1 MREPSI
7 HITLSQ
13 FEEIIK
19 SLDIREVDVQAFFKK
34 ARPYSIVTRSI
45 LKGNNK
51 KNQQK
56 LNNIQ
61 KASMGDASLLAD
73 IIYAARIK
81 AHQVGVTKIN
91 QGSAEWLT
99 LKNLA
104 HRLQDF
110 NQLFEYKTRE
120 GYIKFVEIG
129 LNKYKNIKGRKLA
142 LVRFLDNQYDLILEE
157 QQVLKEIEQDDDPEN
172 TLMLYQ
178 LFTATVLDKTGIS
191 NNYKD
196 NPLEYIH
203 FLYARKLADKLGVDY
218 ETFLEAQFEAL
229 AFFGGIP
236 KLSDLYNEKAQERL
250 TKYISRNG
258 INLNARSLQAKSQSI
273 DWGAFKK

>member
-19 SLDIREVDVQAFFKK
+19 SLGIREIDVQAFLKK
-34 ARPYSIVTRSI
+34 ARPYSVVTRSI

-196 NPLEYIH
+196 NPL
-203 FLYARKLADKLGVDY
+203 ADKLGVDY